1 MSNIKAKFIMIQG
14 TSSSA
19 GKSALTAGLLRYFSG
34 RGVNCSPFKSQNMS
48 LNSFVTEDGFEI
60 AVSQAVQSEAAFK
73 KPLRQMNPVLIKP
86 LSDNEMHLI
95 VDGKHFGNMN
105 FKDYNGRKD
114 FFLEKAACS
123 FEFLASLND
132 LILIEGAGSP
142 AEINLFKYDIAN
154 MGFAEIYDIPVILAA
169 DIERGGV
176 FASIYGTVK
185 LLPAKWRKLVK
196 GFIINKF
203 RGDFSILEP
212 GIRQIEKKLKIPCL
226 GVIPH
231 IKNLHL
237 EAEDSLNFKQPDI
250 YAGEAPKGVKEAEE
264 RRFNIGIV
272 RLNHISN
279 FNEFDPLFFDERLS
293 VEFFDEVPSKTDKFD
308 MIIIPGSKSTA
319 SDLAILKNSGLF
331 DYINSFEKNG
341 KGIIMGICGGFQMMG
356 ERITDPYNLE
366 SSAGFLSENGISGFG
381 FFRTET
387 EISKEK
393 FLAAKKYR
401 FKLSAADCPSFLD
414 GYEIHNGRTF
424 LSKNCYG
431 SDIISG
437 GNITDLFEPAEGK
450 DACNGGFLPETGILS
465 ILSEDKRKIGT
476 YIHGLFGNEIFK
488 DFVIELLNKSIKNEK
503 NGNEGKNEGKKKN
516 FINGET
522 GGYSYKSYKSCKSYK
537 SYKDVKNDSFNLLS
551 ENIEKHIN
559 IALLEYIING

>member
-1 MSNIKAKFIMIQG
+1 MVSGKAKFIMIQG

-34 RGVNCSPFKSQNMS
+34 RGVNCSPFKPQNMS

-73 KPLRQMNPVLIKP
+73 KPLRQMNPILIKP
-86 LSDNEMHLI
+86 SSDTEMHLI

-105 FKDYNGRKD
+105 FKDYNRRKD
-114 FFLEKAACS
+114 FFLGKAVAS
-123 FEFLASLND
+123 FEFLAGSND
-132 LILIEGAGSP
+132 LVVIEGAGSP

-185 LLPAKWRKLVK
+185 LLPPKWRKLVR

-203 RGDFSILEP
+203 RGDVSILEP
-212 GIRQIEKKLKIPCL
+212 GIRQMEKKLKIPCL

-231 IKNLHL
+231 IKNLHI
-237 EAEDSLNFKQPDI
+237 EAEDSLNFKKRGI
-250 YAGEAPKGVKEAEE
+250 YAGGAANGGDEAGDG
-264 RRFNIGIV
+264 RLNIGIV

-293 VEFFDEVPSKTDKFD
+293 AGFFDGVPSKADEFD

-319 SDLAILKNSGLF
+319 ADLAALKDSGLF
-331 DYINSFEKNG
+331 DYIKRFGKSG

-356 ERITDPYNLE
+356 KRITDPHNLE
-366 SSAGFLSENGISGFG
+366 SAAGSLSESGISGFG
-381 FFRTET
+381 FFNTET
-387 EISKEK
+387 ELSKEK
-393 FLAAKKYR
+393 ILASQKYR
-401 FKLSAADCPSFLD
+401 FKFNVNACRPFLD

-424 LSKNCYG
+424 FSKNYCG
-431 SDIISG
+431 GGIASDI
-437 GNITDLFEPAEGK
+437 FEPAEGK
-450 DACNGGFLPETGILS
+450 DAGGFLPEAGILS

-476 YIHGLFGNEIFK
+476 YVHGLFGNEIFK
-488 DFVIELLNKSIKNEK
+488 DFIIELLNKSIKNEK
-503 NGNEGKNEGKKKN
+503 NENEGKKNSSGGGKR
-516 FINGET
+516 ET
-522 GGYSYKSYKSCKSYK
+522 GRRSYEA
-537 SYKDVKNDSFNLLS
+537 VKNDGFNLLS

-559 IALLEYIING
+559 IRLLKSIAGI